1 MYFLMNENARGAEQ
15 QIDLKLTAYLSNFL
29 RRKWALGDNRDF
41 NAAAPHTHK
50 HPPSSMVNCVG
61 MK

>member
-1 MYFLMNENARGAEQ
+1 MKTRAAEQ

-41 NAAAPHTHK
+41 HATAQHK
-50 HPPSSMVNCVG
+50 LNVLVWERNDSN
-61 MK
+61 